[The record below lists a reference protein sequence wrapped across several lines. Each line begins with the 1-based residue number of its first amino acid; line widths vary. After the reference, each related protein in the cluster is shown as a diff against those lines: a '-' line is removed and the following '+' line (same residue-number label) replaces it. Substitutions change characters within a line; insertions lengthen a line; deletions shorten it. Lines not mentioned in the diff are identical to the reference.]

1 MVLKSVPAGV
11 GYAGAVYL
19 AAKSASGSGCILS
32 VQEMTD
38 PGRGMGMEPVDL
50 FYSYAHEDELLRD
63 ELAGHLKIMERR
75 GVIRAWHDRCL
86 TPGQTWGN
94 AIDSQLEKADL
105 VLLLVSADFIKSDY
119 IWSHELDVAMKRHER
134 GDASVVPVMLRAV
147 DITDAPFAVLQGLP
161 TDLKPVTSWPNRDEA
176 WTDVAKGIRH
186 TVEQIR
192 RKWIQIPPSLP
203 AAMVAEPGCE
213 DGPRFSPKAIPN
225 DLAKFEGEY
234 GRTPLRK
241 LASDPLLDRVVTE
254 FSAKVTEAAKA
265 RGAQDVDLAQAE
277 QYARALIDATDQKRI
292 LWVDDQPDN
301 NRLETAAL
309 AKLQVEVVA
318 VTSTKD
324 ALARLASDPE
334 PFDLVLSDWQRPEL
348 HLDTLSAGIHLLRQL
363 RQHNLTIPV
372 VFYHGGADGRE
383 RSARRKQAL
392 REGALGEAVMPDEL
406 LGLVIS
412 AIGLH

>member
-1 MVLKSVPAGV
+1 
-11 GYAGAVYL
+11 
-19 AAKSASGSGCILS
+19 
-32 VQEMTD
+32 
-38 PGRGMGMEPVDL
+38 MEPVDL
-50 FYSYAHEDELLRD
+50 FYSYAHEDESLRD

-86 TPGQTWGN
+86 TPGKTWGN

-134 GDASVVPVMLRAV
+134 GDASVIPVMLRAV
-147 DITDAPFAVLQGLP
+147 DITDAPFAALQGLP

-176 WTDVAKGIRH
+176 WTDVAKGIRCM
-186 TVEQIR
+186 VEQIR
-192 RKWIQIPPSLP
+192 TKWTQVPPSLP

-213 DGPRFSPKAIPN
+213 DGPRFSPKTIPN
-225 DLAKFEGEY
+225 DLARFEGEY
-234 GRTPLRK
+234 GRPSPRK
-241 LASDPLLDRVVTE
+241 LASDPLFDRVVKE
-254 FSAKVTEAAKA
+254 FSSKVKEAAKA
-265 RGAQDVDLAQAE
+265 RGAQDVDSAQAE
-277 QYARALIDATDQKRI
+277 QYARELIDTPDQKRI